1 MNSAPQ
7 TPVNINQQLSFKNAV
22 TWNVE
27 AKHLE
32 RYCLK
37 KTKQNSHVTL
47 CTKTGESVT
56 KTNKQTKNK
65 PQLIKDFILHPHKR
79 EAISSA
85 G

>member
-1 MNSAPQ
+1 
-7 TPVNINQQLSFKNAV
+7 
-22 TWNVE
+22 
-27 AKHLE
+27 
-32 RYCLK
+32 LK